1 MKKFLVAVLSLAL
14 ALSVVA
20 PVAASAQ
27 SMSMAYAFNTSLKVG
42 SRGADV
48 IALQS
53 FLESKGL
60 IVMPAGVAKGYF
72 GTLTRNAVSAYQVM
86 KNISPTA
93 GFFGP
98 ITRQAVMADMAG
110 SPVPPVTGTC
120 PAGFTCTPVPGTNPG
135 PVVTNGIEGTLDV
148 RLASNPADNASV
160 RTQTDVQVYGLEIRA
175 RIGDVAVQTLDLQ
188 VGVTNSGASE
198 NPATLINTIKVWDG
212 TTLLATVPV
221 SLTTFTKDQNQVYYY
236 RISGLNFMVRKDETR
251 NLKVSF
257 NTNSI
262 DSDRIVTIQG
272 YGSSSLRATSGN
284 NVSSF
289 YSVAGSGFTR
299 THTFKKP
306 GSSTLTLSAASSPL
320 RSQNN
325 RVNGVDSLN
334 NVSLLTFNLK
344 SETGDST
351 LLTVNASTT
360 ASGTLPT
367 TLYLYQGSTLLKS
380 KTVSASG
387 TTGNVSFDNLD
398 TTTGS
403 LVPVNTIQTY
413 TVKADFP
420 SNTANGTFAST
431 TIASVIFQ
439 TPAGNSSTASGSA
452 VAGVNQYVYTKAA
465 VITLAGTPTIIVTP
479 QSNSNNGT
487 TTMTA
492 TFPLNIMAL
501 GGNMVVPGTT
511 GAEFTVVF
519 SNGTNYT
526 ATSKSVVTIPNN
538 DIADGSTAAVTVT
551 ASVNPSV
558 ALTNGLY
565 NAALTQIVWNVGGN
579 GSTTQAYGLD
589 DFKTS
594 AAVQFNR

>member
-27 SMSMAYAFNTSLKVG
+27 SMSSAYAFNTNLTVG

-48 IALQS
+48 VALQS
-53 FLESKGL
+53 FLVSRGVL
-60 IVMPAGVAKGYF
+60 SMPAGVAMGYF
-72 GTLTRNAVSAYQVM
+72 GTLTKNAVKAYQLS
-86 KNISPTA
+86 KNISPAA
-93 GFFGP
+93 GYFGP
-98 ITRQAVMADMAG
+98 ITRQAVMTDMG
-110 SPVPPVTGTC
+110 SAPSVPSTGTC
-120 PAGFTCTPVPGTNPG
+120 PAGFTCTANPGTPSA
-135 PVVTNGIEGTLDV
+135 PVSTTGVEGTLDV

-160 RTQTDVQVYGLEIRA
+160 RTQTDVPVYGLEIRA

-198 NPATLINTIKVWDG
+198 NPSTLINTIKVWDG
-212 TTLLATVPV
+212 STLLATVPV

-236 RISGLNFMVRKDETR
+236 RISGLNFVVRKDETR

-257 NTNSI
+257 STNSI

-320 RSQNN
+320 RSANN

-334 NVSLLTFNLK
+334 NVPLLTFNLK

-431 TIASVIFQ
+431 TIQSVVFQ

-452 VAGVNQYVYTKAA
+452 VSGVNQYVYTKAA
-465 VITLAGTPTIIVTP
+465 VITLAGAPTITV
-479 QSNSNNGT
+479 SNPSVSTGT

-492 TFPLNIMAL
+492 TFPLNITAL

-538 DIADGSTAAVTVT
+538 DIADGSTASVVVT

-565 NAALTQIVWNVGGN
+565 NAALTQIVWNVGN